1 MVLAKRRKKEVRIN
15 PKKLMLAGTILLWL
29 ATACFFYFIPPKSNL
44 IISLAFLLLFL
55 CLFAPAFLLL
65 KVVLAAF
72 FLSLG
77 LWLLLLF
84 QFFSLLTLP
93 LGLTTFFLAGLITL
107 YVLLN
112 KKSQIF
118 IGREDPAPT
127 NSFIHVYSFPIRSH
141 SCLLISLAKNSLK
154 LYN

>member
-1 MVLAKRRKKEVRIN
+1 MVLGKRRKRETKLN
-15 PKKLMLAGTILLWL
+15 PQRLMLAGIILLWL
-29 ATACFFYFIPPKSNL
+29 ATACFFYFVPPKNNL

-65 KVVLAAF
+65 KAALAAF
-72 FLSLG
+72 FFSLG

-93 LGLTTFFLAGLITL
+93 LALTTIFLAGLITL

-112 KKSQIF
+112 KKS
-118 IGREDPAPT
+118 
-127 NSFIHVYSFPIRSH
+127 
-141 SCLLISLAKNSLK
+141 
-154 LYN
+154 

>member
-29 ATACFFYFIPPKSNL
+29 ATACFFYFIPPKNNL

-55 CLFAPAFLLL
+55 CFFAPAFFLL

-93 LGLTTFFLAGLITL
+93 LGLTTILFTSLIAL
-107 YVLLN
+107 YVLL
-112 KKSQIF
+112 KRKS
-118 IGREDPAPT
+118 
-127 NSFIHVYSFPIRSH
+127 
-141 SCLLISLAKNSLK
+141 
-154 LYN
+154 

>member
-1 MVLAKRRKKEVRIN
+1 MVLGKRRKRETKLN
-15 PKKLMLAGTILLWL
+15 PQRLMPAGIILLWL
-29 ATACFFYFIPPKSNL
+29 TTACFFYFVPPKNNL

-65 KVVLAAF
+65 KAALVALF
-72 FLSLG
+72 FSLG

-93 LGLTTFFLAGLITL
+93 LGLTTILFTSLIAL

-112 KKSQIF
+112 KKS
-118 IGREDPAPT
+118 
-127 NSFIHVYSFPIRSH
+127 
-141 SCLLISLAKNSLK
+141 
-154 LYN
+154 

>member
-1 MVLAKRRKKEVRIN
+1 MTLLKRRKLKTKIAF
-15 PKKLMLAGTILLWL
+15 PKLIAAGTILLWL
-29 ATACFFYFIPPKSNL
+29 ATACFFYFVPPKNNL
-44 IISLAFLLLFL
+44 LISLAFLLLFF

-65 KVVLAAF
+65 KAALAAF

-107 YVLLN
+107 YVLL
-112 KKSQIF
+112 K
-118 IGREDPAPT
+118 RE
-127 NSFIHVYSFPIRSH
+127 
-141 SCLLISLAKNSLK
+141 
-154 LYN
+154 

>member
-1 MVLAKRRKKEVRIN
+1 MVLGKRRKRDTKFN
-15 PKKLMLAGTILLWL
+15 PQRLMPAGIILLWL
-29 ATACFFYFIPPKSNL
+29 ATACFFYFIPPKNNL

-55 CLFAPAFLLL
+55 CFFAPAFFLL
-65 KVVLAAF
+65 KVVLAVF

-93 LGLTTFFLAGLITL
+93 LALTTIFLAGLITL

-112 KKSQIF
+112 KKS
-118 IGREDPAPT
+118 
-127 NSFIHVYSFPIRSH
+127 
-141 SCLLISLAKNSLK
+141 
-154 LYN
+154 

>member
-1 MVLAKRRKKEVRIN
+1 MVLGKRRKREAKLN
-15 PKKLMLAGTILLWL
+15 PQRLMPVGTALLWL
-29 ATACFFYFIPPKSNL
+29 ATACFFYFVPPKNNL

-65 KVVLAAF
+65 KAALVALF
-72 FLSLG
+72 FSLG

-93 LGLTTFFLAGLITL
+93 LALTTILFTSLIAL

-112 KKSQIF
+112 KKS
-118 IGREDPAPT
+118 
-127 NSFIHVYSFPIRSH
+127 
-141 SCLLISLAKNSLK
+141 
-154 LYN
+154 

>member
-93 LGLTTFFLAGLITL
+93 LSLTTILFTSLIAL

-112 KKSQIF
+112 KKS
-118 IGREDPAPT
+118 
-127 NSFIHVYSFPIRSH
+127 
-141 SCLLISLAKNSLK
+141 
-154 LYN
+154 

>member
-29 ATACFFYFIPPKSNL
+29 ATACFFYFIPPKNNL

-55 CLFAPAFLLL
+55 CLFAPAFLWL
-65 KVVLAAF
+65 KVAPAAF
-72 FLSLG
+72 FLSFG

-93 LGLTTFFLAGLITL
+93 LALTTIFLAGLITL
-107 YVLLN
+107 YILLN
-112 KKSQIF
+112 KKS
-118 IGREDPAPT
+118 
-127 NSFIHVYSFPIRSH
+127 
-141 SCLLISLAKNSLK
+141 
-154 LYN
+154 

>member
-1 MVLAKRRKKEVRIN
+1 MVLGKRRKRETKLN
-15 PKKLMLAGTILLWL
+15 PQRLMLVGTALLWL
-29 ATACFFYFIPPKSNL
+29 ATACFFYFVPPKNNL

-55 CLFAPAFLLL
+55 CLFAPALSLL
-65 KVVLAAF
+65 KAALAAL

-107 YVLLN
+107 YILL
-112 KKSQIF
+112 KR
-118 IGREDPAPT
+118 G
-127 NSFIHVYSFPIRSH
+127 
-141 SCLLISLAKNSLK
+141 
-154 LYN
+154 